1 MKREGGCLYMDA
13 NGGTVYDLFYKV
25 EGELREKEKDLG
37 DQGDHDSELD
47 VQLILYGRYFVID
60 LLFAFSMEFW

>member
-1 MKREGGCLYMDA
+1 MDA

-37 DQGDHDSELD
+37 DHDSELD

-60 LLFAFSMEFW
+60 LSFAFSMEFW